1 MIRHDSLRLRARAF
15 MNVRVGLLT
24 MDFARV
30 VAMTFAVAMVAPAH
44 QRRFNSSPIP

>member
-15 MNVRVGLLT
+15 MNVRVGLLA
-24 MDFARV
+24 MV